1 MNFDSDVRETVMEN
15 MINILIASKM
25 STFKCKDLLE
35 LSASQPLPNNVFKPN
50 MPSFFLQ
57 KVTREITK
65 IIELQ
70 SRGKK
75 IDLKVSFVS
84 EALKHAKFVGDYQ
97 KLQQVL
103 LNLLSNAVKFSPMS
117 GKIDVQI
124 SYQILTN
131 SDTIQV
137 YYNDPV

>member
-1 MNFDSDVRETVMEN
+1 MDN

-35 LSASQPLPNNVFKPN
+35 LSNSSAGPSNAIKPN

-75 IDLKVSFVS
+75 IDLKVSFAS

-103 LNLLSNAVKFSPMS
+103 LNLLSNAVKFSPIS
-117 GKIDVQI
+117 GKIDV
-124 SYQILTN
+124 
-131 SDTIQV
+131 
-137 YYNDPV
+137 